1 MLVTQCIILHIEVYV
16 VEDDEVEYNVIRV
29 HYYQDEGD
37 DTNADNMVEIVKDQ
51 CDGNAYI

>member
-1 MLVTQCIILHIEVYV
+1 M
-16 VEDDEVEYNVIRV
+16 EDDEVEYNVIRV

-37 DTNADNMVEIVKDQ
+37 HTNADNMVEIVKDQ